1 MPTEATPGGPR
12 RSSLRNRILL
22 AVVASMALLSV
33 AVIFQGLVVNEYVER
48 IVWKTLLDGEL
59 DHLLERHR
67 EEPGYR
73 WVDSDNIALYGGPG
87 GAPIPPALTGYGP
100 GLHDDILVGGRDTVL
115 LVRDIDDRPVMLAL
129 DAEPLE
135 ARERELAA
143 VIIAA
148 ALTTLLLA
156 TLAIGW
162 IVARLMRPLDAI
174 AGRIAAIQ
182 PERTDRRVP
191 VPPHASREVA
201 VIADAFNQFIDRSDR
216 FVDRERGFINQA
228 SHELRT
234 PIAVIAGAATL
245 AASEPGLPDAA
256 RGQLERIQRTA
267 REVEQLVSL
276 LLVLA
281 KDPARL
287 ADASGPIRLD
297 ALLPEI
303 VDQHRHL
310 AEGKDLAID
319 VDALAPVTLV
329 APLPI
334 VQAAVG
340 NLLRNAVENSDR
352 GRVRVRL
359 EHPARVLIE
368 DPGHGMSPEEISA
381 IYARLAREGGGHDG
395 GGIGL
400 TLIARLCE
408 HLDWRLDIA
417 SDHGQGTTT
426 VLDFRPGDAPAPR

>member
-1 MPTEATPGGPR
+1 MAAESPAPAWR
-12 RSSLRNRILL
+12 RARLRNKILL
-22 AVVASMALLSV
+22 AVVASMAVLSV

-59 DHLLERHR
+59 DHLLARYR
-67 EEPGYR
+67 DEPGYR
-73 WVDSDNIALYGGPG
+73 WVDSDNIALYGGPEG
-87 GAPIPPALTGYGP
+87 KPIPPTLTGYGP
-100 GLHDDILVGGRDTVL
+100 GLHDDILVEGRDTVL
-115 LVRDIDDRPVMLAL
+115 LVRDVDDRPVMLAL

-156 TLAIGW
+156 TCAIGW
-162 IVARLMRPLDAI
+162 IVARLTRPLDTIAERIGAI
-174 AGRIAAIQ
+174 E
-182 PERTDRRVP
+182 PDRPGQRVP
-191 VPPHASREVA
+191 VPAHASHEVA
-201 VIADAFNQFIDRSDR
+201 VIGDAFNNFLDRNAR
-216 FVDRERGFINQA
+216 FVERERGFINQA

-245 AASEPGLPDAA
+245 AAREPGVPDAT

-287 ADASGPIRLD
+287 SDTSERIDLD

-303 VDQHRHL
+303 VSQHRHL
-310 AEGKDLAID
+310 AEGKALAID
-319 VDALAPVTLV
+319 VADLPRVSLR

-334 VQAAVG
+334 VQAAIG
-340 NLLRNAVENSDR
+340 NLLRNAIENSDR
-352 GRVRVRL
+352 GRISVRL
-359 EHPARVLIE
+359 ERPARVVIE

-381 IYARLAREGGGHDG
+381 IYARMAREGGSDDG

-408 HLDWRLDIA
+408 HLDWNLHIA

-426 VLDFRPGDAPAPR
+426 VLDFQPRAPAPAA